1 MDIVPEVGGVRL
13 IPGKGLFRNTEILM
27 ASSSNPPLRDIAV
40 LTRAAENVFR
50 KLIRI
55 LIGRMSLKKLQEMIQ
70 IIFIEEAEAKLER
83 EAPGKNVSLTKL
95 GSLTDLD
102 TRTLTKIRRS
112 YDPSKPIH
120 LDSSF
125 LKGFTPGF
133 KVLDIW
139 INERKYLDC
148 ETNRPI
154 PLSFAGKGITF
165 EKLVEEAVSARGVT
179 ARSML
184 ERLLENKF
192 VQIDPKNKQIKL
204 VREDYIFLS
213 NEELD
218 MIDIGFSAIAT
229 LATTVNH
236 NIKNA
241 RSETSRFYQRGC
253 WTYRLSNKNQ
263 NKFRKA
269 MLAFLHEIDKKAK
282 EAILPFEDSNEVS
295 DQLTAGISMFYF
307 EEKTGT

>member
-1 MDIVPEVGGVRL
+1 MSL
-13 IPGKGLFRNTEILM
+13 
-27 ASSSNPPLRDIAV
+27 SSNLPLHDVAI
-40 LTRAAENVFR
+40 LTRAVENVFR

-55 LIGRMSLKKLQEMIQ
+55 LVGRMSLKKLQEMIQ
-70 IIFIEEAEAKLER
+70 IIFVEEAEARLGKE
-83 EAPGKNVSLTKL
+83 EPGKSVSLTKL

-102 TRTLTKIRRS
+102 TRTLTKIRSS
-112 YDPSKPIH
+112 YDSSKPIH
-120 LDSSF
+120 LDYSF

-133 KVLDIW
+133 KVLDLW
-139 INERKYLDC
+139 MNGEKYLDQ
-148 ETNRPI
+148 NSRKPS
-154 PLSFAGKGITF
+154 PLNFSGNGITF

-192 VQIDPKNKQIKL
+192 VQIDPESGQIEL

-218 MIDIGFSAIAT
+218 MIDIGFSAIAS

-236 NIKNA
+236 NIRNA
-241 RSETSRFYQRGC
+241 ESETSRFYQRGC
-253 WTYRLSNKNQ
+253 WTYRLNKKDQ
-263 NKFRKA
+263 SDFRKA
-269 MLAFLHEIDKKAK
+269 MLDFLHEIDKKAK
-282 EAILPFEDSNEVS
+282 NAISPFEETEEHQ

-307 EEKTGT
+307 EERHQA